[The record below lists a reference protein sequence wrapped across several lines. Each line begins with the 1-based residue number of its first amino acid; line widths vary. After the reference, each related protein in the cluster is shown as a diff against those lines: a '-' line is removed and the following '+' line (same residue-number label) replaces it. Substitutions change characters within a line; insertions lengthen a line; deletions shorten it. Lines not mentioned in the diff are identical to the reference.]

1 MMNPGEATLGNV
13 FVRKSSF
20 GVRHSIFL
28 GELSSGVPERS
39 GGSEERRISSG
50 PFGIA

>member
-1 MMNPGEATLGNV
+1 MIIPGEATFGNV

-20 GVRHSIFL
+20 RVRHSIFL

-39 GGSEERRISSG
+39 GSEERRISSG